1 MTEVRSI
8 VALCMKYMFYFILFM
23 ILLSFCVNIFEYFD
37 LRFIS
42 VKSEQL
48 FFISALLVCISPF
61 LWTLLFITGYLFKK
75 SYKAALMGLIL
86 FIMLVLS
93 FLMKSIGVG

>member
-23 ILLSFCVNIFEYFD
+23 ILLSFGVNILEYFGV
-37 LRFIS
+37 RIIS

-75 SYKAALMGLIL
+75 SYKAALMGLTL
-86 FIMLVLS
+86 LIMLILS
-93 FLMKSIGVG
+93 FVMKSIG

>member
-1 MTEVRSI
+1 MTEVRNI

-23 ILLSFCVNIFEYFD
+23 ILLSFSVNILEYFD
-37 LRFIS
+37 IRFIS

-61 LWTLLFITGYLFKK
+61 LWTLLFMTGYLFKK
-75 SYKAALMGLIL
+75 SYKAALMGLTL
-86 FIMLVLS
+86 LIMLILS
-93 FLMKSIGVG
+93 FVMKSIG

>member
-1 MTEVRSI
+1 
-8 VALCMKYMFYFILFM
+8 M

-37 LRFIS
+37 IRFIS
-42 VKSEQL
+42 VKSEQM

-75 SYKAALMGLIL
+75 SYKSALMGVLLLVMLIL
-86 FIMLVLS
+86 S
-93 FLMKSIGVG
+93 FVMKNIG

>member
-1 MTEVRSI
+1 MTEVRNI

-37 LRFIS
+37 IRFIS
-42 VKSEQL
+42 VKSEQM
-48 FFISALLVCISPF
+48 FFISAILVCISPF

-75 SYKAALMGLIL
+75 SYKAALMGVLLLVMLIL
-86 FIMLVLS
+86 S
-93 FLMKSIGVG
+93 FVMKNIG

>member
-8 VALCMKYMFYFILFM
+8 VALCMKYIFYFILFM
-23 ILLSFCVNIFEYFD
+23 ILLSFGVNILEYFGV
-37 LRFIS
+37 RFIS

-75 SYKAALMGLIL
+75 SYKAALMGLTL
-86 FIMLVLS
+86 LIMLILS
-93 FLMKSIGVG
+93 FVMKSIG

>member
-1 MTEVRSI
+1 MNEVRSI

-23 ILLSFCVNIFEYFD
+23 ILLSFGINILEYFD
-37 LRFIS
+37 VRFIS

-75 SYKAALMGLIL
+75 SYKAVLMGLTL
-86 FIMLVLS
+86 LIMLILS
-93 FLMKSIGVG
+93 FVMKSIG

>member
-23 ILLSFCVNIFEYFD
+23 ILLSFGVNILEYFGV
-37 LRFIS
+37 RFIS

-75 SYKAALMGLIL
+75 SYKAALMGLTL
-86 FIMLVLS
+86 LIMLILS
-93 FLMKSIGVG
+93 FVMKSIG

>member
-23 ILLSFCVNIFEYFD
+23 ILLSFGVNILEYFGV
-37 LRFIS
+37 RFIS
-42 VKSEQL
+42 VKSDQL

-75 SYKAALMGLIL
+75 SYKAALMGLTL
-86 FIMLVLS
+86 LIMLILS
-93 FLMKSIGVG
+93 FVMKSIG

>member
-1 MTEVRSI
+1 MTEVRNI

-23 ILLSFCVNIFEYFD
+23 ILLSFSVNILEYFD
-37 LRFIS
+37 IRFIS

-61 LWTLLFITGYLFKK
+61 LWTLLFMTGYLFKK
-75 SYKAALMGLIL
+75 SYKAALMGLTL
-86 FIMLVLS
+86 LIMLILS
-93 FLMKSIGVG
+93 IVMKSIG

>member
-1 MTEVRSI
+1 
-8 VALCMKYMFYFILFM
+8 M
-23 ILLSFCVNIFEYFD
+23 ILLSFGVNILEYFGV
-37 LRFIS
+37 RIIS

-75 SYKAALMGLIL
+75 SYKAALMGLTL
-86 FIMLVLS
+86 LIMLILS
-93 FLMKSIGVG
+93 FVMKSIG

>member
-1 MTEVRSI
+1 MTEVRNI

-23 ILLSFCVNIFEYFD
+23 ILLSFCVNILEYFGV
-37 LRFIS
+37 RFIS
-42 VKSEQL
+42 VKSERL

-75 SYKAALMGLIL
+75 SYKAAVMGVLLLVMLIL
-86 FIMLVLS
+86 S
-93 FLMKSIGVG
+93 FVMKNIG

>member
-1 MTEVRSI
+1 MTEVRNI

-37 LRFIS
+37 IRFIS
-42 VKSEQL
+42 VKSEQM

-75 SYKAALMGLIL
+75 SYKAALMGVLLLVMLIL
-86 FIMLVLS
+86 S
-93 FLMKSIGVG
+93 FVMKNIG

>member
-37 LRFIS
+37 IRFIS

-61 LWTLLFITGYLFKK
+61 IWTLLFITGYLFKK
-75 SYKAALMGLIL
+75 SYKAALMGLTL
-86 FIMLVLS
+86 LIMLILS
-93 FLMKSIGVG
+93 FVMKSIG

>member
-1 MTEVRSI
+1 
-8 VALCMKYMFYFILFM
+8 M
-23 ILLSFCVNIFEYFD
+23 ILLSFGVNILEYFD
-37 LRFIS
+37 VRFIS

-86 FIMLVLS
+86 LIMLILS
-93 FLMKSIGVG
+93 FVMKSIG